1 MDRIVSFLSNAWLRR
16 CLLAATLV
24 GAYPALV
31 SASELPEVQKL
42 IERRD
47 FRQALVKVNQHLA
60 TQPDSIDGRFL
71 KGVVLAESNE
81 TAQAIAIFTQLTK
94 DAPQMLEAYNNL
106 GVLYARQQ
114 DYDKA
119 RATLE
124 AALKVDPAFSAVAGN
139 LRDTYG
145 RLAKQAY
152 DKALGQESAVPG
164 GGKKL
169 VLLSQ
174 LRAPSIAP
182 DKALEAAPGKLLPT
196 SLPSATLPPAP
207 QPVIAAAPA
216 AASAPAPAPPTKVA
230 QLARASVASAAP
242 AAPMTERKIQSDPER
257 KAPAAA
263 ALSPRE
269 KEVQRA
275 VDAWADAWMRK
286 DMKAYLASYASNF
299 KLPGKLSRKEWE
311 RERHARIV
319 GKKDRIQLTLD
330 KVDIEIKGSVATA
343 KFLQRY
349 KAGSFSESS
358 QKTLTLTRQGGKWR
372 IKSEN

>member
-1 MDRIVSFLSNAWLRR
+1 MDRIVSFLSNAWLGR

-24 GAYPALV
+24 GACPMLAT
-31 SASELPEVQKL
+31 ASELPEVQKL

-47 FRQALVKVNQHLA
+47 FKQALVKVNQHLA
-60 TQPDSIDGRFL
+60 SRPDSIDGRFL
-71 KGVVLAESNE
+71 KGVALAESNDS
-81 TAQAIAIFTQLTK
+81 AQAIAIFTQLTK

-114 DYDKA
+114 EYDKA

-124 AALKVDPAFSAVAGN
+124 AALQVDPAFSAVAGN

-152 DKALGQESAVPG
+152 DKALGQESPVPG

-174 LRAPSIAP
+174 LRVPSVAS
-182 DKALEAAPGKLLPT
+182 DKALELAAGKLTAATFPPV
-196 SLPSATLPPAP
+196 SLSPAP
-207 QPVIAAAPA
+207 LPVIAAVPASAPIPVPASKVTPA
-216 AASAPAPAPPTKVA
+216 AAV
-230 QLARASVASAAP
+230 SVASAAP
-242 AAPMTERKIQSDPER
+242 VAPVAER
-257 KAPAAA
+257 KATP

-275 VDAWADAWMRK
+275 VDAWAEAWMRK
-286 DMKAYLASYASNF
+286 DMKAYLAAYASDF

-311 RERHARIV
+311 RERSRRI
-319 GKKDRIQLTLD
+319 KDRKDSIQITLD
-330 KVDIEIKGSVATA
+330 KLDIDVKDSVATA
-343 KFLQRY
+343 SFLQRY
-349 KAGSFSESS
+349 KSGSLAESTH
-358 QKTLTLTRQGGKWR
+358 KTLTLARQGGKWR
-372 IKSEN
+372 IKSEK

>member
-1 MDRIVSFLSNAWLRR
+1 
-16 CLLAATLV
+16 
-24 GAYPALV
+24 
-31 SASELPEVQKL
+31 
-42 IERRD
+42 
-47 FRQALVKVNQHLA
+47 
-60 TQPDSIDGRFL
+60 
-71 KGVVLAESNE
+71 
-81 TAQAIAIFTQLTK
+81 
-94 DAPQMLEAYNNL
+94 
-106 GVLYARQQ
+106 
-114 DYDKA
+114 
-119 RATLE
+119 
-124 AALKVDPAFSAVAGN
+124 
-139 LRDTYG
+139 
-145 RLAKQAY
+145 
-152 DKALGQESAVPG
+152 
-164 GGKKL
+164 
-169 VLLSQ
+169 
-174 LRAPSIAP
+174 
-182 DKALEAAPGKLLPT
+182 
-196 SLPSATLPPAP
+196 
-207 QPVIAAAPA
+207 
-216 AASAPAPAPPTKVA
+216 
-230 QLARASVASAAP
+230 
-242 AAPMTERKIQSDPER
+242 MTERKIQSDPER

-275 VDAWADAWMRK
+275 VDAWADARMRK